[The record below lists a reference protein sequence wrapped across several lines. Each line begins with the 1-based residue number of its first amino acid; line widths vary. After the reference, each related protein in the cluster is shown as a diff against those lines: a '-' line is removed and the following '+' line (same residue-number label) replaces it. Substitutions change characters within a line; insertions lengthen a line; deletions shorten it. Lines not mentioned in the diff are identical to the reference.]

1 MARAVA
7 ARCNRYVV
15 DTRNCGAIEWRTVT
29 SVSAPDGKPHVP
41 APSLWPIGFAIG
53 VVCLLVGFVI
63 SWWGVV
69 IGAVLAVV
77 FGFLWAYDLTRGMR
91 ELEHAPP
98 PGASTVAVADEPAPA
113 PEDEAPTYSRSIFL
127 ELSTLGVGGII
138 GGLVTLPALGFAVIP
153 AFEHEKHKDVDLGP
167 LSNFPEGQYVVTTFL
182 EDPSQGEVT
191 RKTAFIRNNGV
202 AKDPATGK
210 QVPSFTIIYSR
221 CAHLG
226 CPVQP
231 GAVLDDSAAKTLK
244 TKPAGEEV
252 KLIKTE
258 GLTGFGCPCHGG
270 QYDAEGN
277 RTAGPP
283 VRSLDRFAY
292 SVVNGNLVLG
302 TLYSVAHV
310 DGQGSAAKIRRYTS
324 ASPGVHVDGW
334 ERWLYPIPVPGR

>member
-1 MARAVA
+1 M
-7 ARCNRYVV
+7 
-15 DTRNCGAIEWRTVT
+15 
-29 SVSAPDGKPHVP
+29 SAPDGKPHVA

-53 VVCLLVGFVI
+53 IVCLLVGFVI
-63 SWWGVV
+63 SWWAVV
-69 IGAVLAVV
+69 IGAALAVV
-77 FGFLWAYDLTRGMR
+77 FGFLWVYDLTRGMR
-91 ELEHAPP
+91 EPQHAPP
-98 PGASTVAVADEPAPA
+98 PGAAAVEVADEPAPA
-113 PEDEAPTYSRSIFL
+113 HETEEVPTYSRSVFL

-138 GGLVTLPALGFAVIP
+138 GGIVTLPSLGFAVIP
-153 AFEHEKHKDVDLGP
+153 AFEHAKRKDVDLGP

-191 RKTAFIRNNGV
+191 RKTAFIRNNGLT
-202 AKDPATGK
+202 KDPATGK
-210 QVPSFTIIYSR
+210 QVPSFTVLYSR

-231 GAVLDDSAAKTLK
+231 GAVLDEQGKKQVKT
-244 TKPAGEEV
+244 TSGGEGV
-252 KLIKTE
+252 TLIKTD

-270 QYDAEGN
+270 QYDTEGN

-292 SVVNGNLVLG
+292 SVVNGSLVLG